1 MKKLYVLM
9 LLLTVS
15 SIFFGPAIK
24 ANDFSSTDRKRVR
37 LQGDLLVISIRSVS
51 DPVQAFLDGQTLEI
65 YFLANVGTV
74 VVSVEGNN
82 KTLYQ
87 QDIDTTNDK
96 QVFIDLSAFENG
108 EYTLKIANDKG
119 ESLIGEFLK

>member
-15 SIFFGPAIK
+15 SIFFGTAIK
-24 ANDFSSTDRKRVR
+24 AAGFSSAGKERVQLR
-37 LQGDLLVISIRSVS
+37 GRWQEASIRSVS
-51 DPVQAFLDGQTLEI
+51 DPVQAFLDEQTLEI

-119 ESLIGEFLK
+119 ESLIGELM